1 MKKEIT
7 IYTSETCPYCNT
19 IKETLEKNDIKFI
32 EKLISEYKEEWGD
45 IGSLTNMSQTPT
57 IIINN
62 EYFVPGRD
70 FFNPEH
76 LINIIK
82 EFKKSKF
89 DYSIRSFERI
99 KSLNFNIL
107 TAFNRLDTTLR
118 NIETKLNKE
127 ENEHKSTS

>member
-1 MKKEIT
+1 MKKIT

-19 IKETLEKNDIKFI
+19 IKETLEKNDIKFT

-118 NIETKLNKE
+118 NIENKLNKE
-127 ENEHKSTS
+127 ENEHKSTN

>member
-1 MKKEIT
+1 MEEKIT
-7 IYTSETCPYCNT
+7 IYTNETCSYCNT
-19 IKETLEKNDIKFI
+19 IRETLEKNNIKFT
-32 EKLISEYKEEWGD
+32 EKLISEYQEEWSN

-118 NIETKLNKE
+118 NIENKLNKE
-127 ENEHKSTS
+127 ENEHKSTN

>member
-82 EFKKSKF
+82 EFKESKF

-127 ENEHKSTS
+127 ENEHKSTN

>member
-45 IGSLTNMSQTPT
+45 ISSLTNMSQTPT

-82 EFKKSKF
+82 EFKESKF

-118 NIETKLNKE
+118 NIETKLNIEKDG
-127 ENEHKSTS
+127 NKRNS

>member
-1 MKKEIT
+1 MNKKIVV
-7 IYTSETCPYCNT
+7 YTSETCPYCNT
-19 IKETLEKNDIKFI
+19 IKETLEKNDIKFT
-32 EKLISEYKEEWGD
+32 EKLISEYKKEWSD
-45 IGSLTNMSQTPT
+45 ISSLTNMSQTPT

-82 EFKKSKF
+82 EFKESKF

-127 ENEHKSTS
+127 ENEHKSTN

>member
-118 NIETKLNKE
+118 NIETKLNIEKDG
-127 ENEHKSTS
+127 NKRNS

>member
-7 IYTSETCPYCNT
+7 IYTNETCPYCNT

-82 EFKKSKF
+82 EFKESKF
-89 DYSIRSFERI
+89 DYSIRSFERV

-118 NIETKLNKE
+118 NIETKLNIEKDG
-127 ENEHKSTS
+127 NKRNS

>member
-1 MKKEIT
+1 MNKKIVV
-7 IYTSETCPYCNT
+7 YTSETCPYCNT
-19 IKETLEKNDIKFI
+19 IKETLEKNDIKFT
-32 EKLISEYKEEWGD
+32 EKLISEYKEEWSD

-82 EFKKSKF
+82 EFKESKF

-107 TAFNRLDTTLR
+107 TAFNRLDTTLK
-118 NIETKLNKE
+118 NIENKLNKE
-127 ENEHKSTS
+127 ENVNKSTS

>member
-1 MKKEIT
+1 MKEKIT
-7 IYTSETCPYCNT
+7 IYTNETCPYCKT
-19 IKETLEKNDIKFI
+19 IKETLEKNDIKFT
-32 EKLISEYKEEWGD
+32 EKLISEYKEEWSD

-118 NIETKLNKE
+118 NIETKLNIEKDG
-127 ENEHKSTS
+127 NKRNS

>member
-19 IKETLEKNDIKFI
+19 IKETLKKNDIKFI

-82 EFKKSKF
+82 EFKESKF

-118 NIETKLNKE
+118 NIETKLNIE

>member
-19 IKETLEKNDIKFI
+19 IKETLEKNDIKFT

-82 EFKKSKF
+82 EFKESKF

-118 NIETKLNKE
+118 NIETKLNIEKDG
-127 ENEHKSTS
+127 NKRNS

>member
-32 EKLISEYKEEWGD
+32 EKLISEYKEEWSD

-82 EFKKSKF
+82 EFKESKF
-89 DYSIRSFERI
+89 DYSIKSFERI

-118 NIETKLNKE
+118 NIETKLNIEKDG
-127 ENEHKSTS
+127 NKRNS

>member
-32 EKLISEYKEEWGD
+32 EKLISEYKEEWGN

-82 EFKKSKF
+82 EFKESKF

-118 NIETKLNKE
+118 NIETKLNIEKDG
-127 ENEHKSTS
+127 NKRNS

>member
-82 EFKKSKF
+82 EFKESKF

-118 NIETKLNKE
+118 NIETKLNIE

>member
-19 IKETLEKNDIKFI
+19 IKETLKKNDIKFI

-82 EFKKSKF
+82 EFKESKF

-118 NIETKLNKE
+118 NIETKLNIEKDG
-127 ENEHKSTS
+127 NKRNS

>member
-82 EFKKSKF
+82 EFKESKF
-89 DYSIRSFERI
+89 DYSIRSFERV

-118 NIETKLNKE
+118 NIETKLNIE

>member
-82 EFKKSKF
+82 EFKESKF

-118 NIETKLNKE
+118 NIETKLNIEKDG
-127 ENEHKSTS
+127 NKRNS

>member
-32 EKLISEYKEEWGD
+32 EKLISEYKEEWSD

-82 EFKKSKF
+82 EFKESKF

-118 NIETKLNKE
+118 NIETKLNIE

>member
-1 MKKEIT
+1 MKKIT

-19 IKETLEKNDIKFI
+19 IKETLEKNDIKFT

-118 NIETKLNKE
+118 NIENKLNKE
-127 ENEHKSTS
+127 ENGNKSTN

>member
-76 LINIIK
+76 LINLIK
-82 EFKKSKF
+82 NSKKSKF

-118 NIETKLNKE
+118 NIETKLNIEKDG
-127 ENEHKSTS
+127 NKRNS

>member
-82 EFKKSKF
+82 EFKESKF
-89 DYSIRSFERI
+89 DYSIKSFERI

-118 NIETKLNKE
+118 NIETKLNIEKDG
-127 ENEHKSTS
+127 NKRNS

>member
-1 MKKEIT
+1 MKEKIS
-7 IYTSETCPYCNT
+7 IYTNETCPYCKT
-19 IKETLEKNDIKFI
+19 IKETLEKEKIKFT
-32 EKLISEYKEEWGD
+32 EKLTLKFTNEWNEIS
-45 IGSLTNMSQTPT
+45 SLTNMSQTPT
-57 IIINN
+57 ILINN

-82 EFKKSKF
+82 EFKESKF

>member
-99 KSLNFNIL
+99 KTLNFNIL
-107 TAFNRLDTTLR
+107 NAFNKLDATLR
-118 NIETKLNKE
+118 NIENKLNTEK
-127 ENEHKSTS
+127 NEHKSTS

>member
-1 MKKEIT
+1 MKKIT

-19 IKETLEKNDIKFI
+19 IKETLEKNDIKFT
-32 EKLISEYKEEWGD
+32 EKLISEYKEEWSD

-82 EFKKSKF
+82 EFKESKF

-107 TAFNRLDTTLR
+107 TAFQKLDTTLK
-118 NIETKLNKE
+118 NIENKLNKE
-127 ENEHKSTS
+127 ENGNKSTN

>member
-1 MKKEIT
+1 MKEKIT
-7 IYTSETCPYCNT
+7 IYTNETCPYCNT
-19 IKETLEKNDIKFI
+19 IKETLEKNNIKFT
-32 EKLISEYKEEWGD
+32 EKLISEYQEEWSN

-118 NIETKLNKE
+118 NIENKLNKE
-127 ENEHKSTS
+127 ENEHKSTN

>member
-1 MKKEIT
+1 MEKIT

-82 EFKKSKF
+82 EFKESKF

-118 NIETKLNKE
+118 NIETKLNIEKDG
-127 ENEHKSTS
+127 NKRNS

>member
-19 IKETLEKNDIKFI
+19 IKETLKKNDIKFI

-82 EFKKSKF
+82 EFKESKF
-89 DYSIRSFERI
+89 DYSIKSFERI

-118 NIETKLNKE
+118 NIETKLNIEKDG
-127 ENEHKSTS
+127 NKRNS

>member
-32 EKLISEYKEEWGD
+32 EKLISEYKEEWSD

-82 EFKKSKF
+82 EFKESKF

-118 NIETKLNKE
+118 NIETKLNIEKDG
-127 ENEHKSTS
+127 NKRNS